1 MAYITFKNINKS
13 FGSLHVLKGIN
24 LEVEKGELLTLLGP
38 SGCGKSTLLRCLAG
52 LEEVQ
57 EGQIFLEDRDITNLD
72 ARLRQIGMVFQ
83 QYSLF
88 PNMTVEQNLAFGLK
102 IQKLSK
108 EQMKEEITKALKMIG
123 MEDKV
128 NAYPSQLSGGQ
139 QQRVALARAIVTKPK
154 VLLLDEP
161 LSAIDA
167 KLRKS
172 LQIEIRRI
180 QKELNITT
188 IFVTHDQ
195 DEAMIM
201 SDRICL
207 LNQGEIEQLGKPID
221 IYTEPKTKFAA
232 GFIGNYNVLSP
243 AEFSWLTGVKIAEE
257 DSVAI
262 RPETISLSKEK
273 QNKLNSY
280 EWKGTVLESRSRGN
294 VLRYTIDVN
303 GIQIYAD
310 TLFRSFSIFND
321 QDRIWLS
328 VEKRNCLTVS
338 ERQSAR
344 TLTESVNA
352 EKQSA

>member
-1 MAYITFKNINKS
+1 MAYITFQNINKK
-13 FGSLHVLKGIN
+13 FGSLHVLKGID

-57 EGQIFLEDRDITNLD
+57 EGKIFLEGKDITDMD

-102 IQKLSK
+102 IKKLP
-108 EQMKEEITKALKMIG
+108 KEEIRREITDALKMFG
-123 MEDKV
+123 MEDKIH
-128 NAYPSQLSGGQ
+128 AYPGQLSGGQ

-207 LNQGEIEQLGKPID
+207 LNEGRIEQLGKPIE
-221 IYTEPKTKFAA
+221 IYTDPKTRFAA
-232 GFIGNYNVLSP
+232 GFIGNYNVLGP
-243 AEFSWLTGVKIAEE
+243 AEFRLLTGLTPAAG
-257 DSVAI
+257 DSIAI
-262 RPETISLSKEK
+262 RPETIAISREK
-273 QNKLNSY
+273 QNPAGSY
-280 EWKGTVLESRSRGN
+280 EWEGTVLESRSRGN
-294 VLRYTIDVN
+294 VLRYTILVN
-303 GIQIYAD
+303 GIRIYAD
-310 TLFRSFSIFND
+310 TLFRSFSIFED
-321 QDRIWLS
+321 GAKVYLS
-328 VEKRNCLTVS
+328 VEKRNCLPVADQAS
-338 ERQSAR
+338 GA
-344 TLTESVNA
+344 A
-352 EKQSA
+352 